1 MNTAI
6 PIHRTHTQ
14 LRFLLLLPL
23 LMAVC
28 DQGVADDWP
37 QFRGP
42 RRDGV
47 SRETNLPKAWP
58 EGGPK
63 RLWLS
68 TNLGSGYS
76 GPAIVG
82 EKIYIMGQRANAQWL
97 LCLDA
102 NDGKELWVTR
112 LGEPYA
118 NEFGDGPRGTPTV
131 QNSLVFALGANG
143 ELLCAEAATGRERWR
158 TNLPALGGT
167 VPGWGYTE
175 SPLVD
180 GPRVMVTPG
189 GEKGAVVAIDI
200 RTGRSVWQS
209 REFTDEAQY
218 TSLMVLEKGGV
229 RQYISGN
236 RERVAGLAADDGRL
250 LWQQKFRSG
259 VVVSQSPIVS
269 GDQVYMV
276 AAGGTGCK
284 AVKLTAPGA
293 VEVVYA
299 NKVMKNLPGGVVL
312 FDGHL
317 YGYSDSIGWVC
328 QNWETGDEVWLSKA
342 LDKGTLTVAGDKM
355 ICLTEDTGVVALAE
369 ASPKG
374 WKEISRFVLTPQSER
389 RALKAK
395 VWTPPV
401 IAHGRLY
408 LRDQENLCCFEIQA
422 GVPPSNSTG
431 TRN

>member
-6 PIHRTHTQ
+6 RTTPNQ
-14 LRFLLLLPL
+14 RRFLLLSSL
-23 LMAVC
+23 LAVC
-28 DQGVADDWP
+28 IPCFADDWP

-47 SRETNLPKAWP
+47 SRETNLLKAWP

-82 EKIYIMGQRANAQWL
+82 EKIYIMGQRGDAQWL

-102 NDGKELWVTR
+102 NDGKELWATR
-112 LGEPYA
+112 LGDPYT

-131 QNSLVFALGANG
+131 RDGLVFALGANG
-143 ELLCAEAATGRERWR
+143 ELLCAEAANGKERWR
-158 TNLPALGGT
+158 TNLTALGGT
-167 VPGWGYTE
+167 VPGWGYSE

-180 GPRVMVTPG
+180 GPRVIITPG
-189 GEKGAVVAIDI
+189 GEKGAVVAIDLK
-200 RTGRSVWQS
+200 TGQTIWQS
-209 REFTDEAQY
+209 KGFSDEAQY
-218 TSLMVLEKGGV
+218 TSLMILEKGGV
-229 RQYISGN
+229 REYISGN

-250 LWQQKFRSG
+250 LWQQKFRCG

-284 AVKLTAPGA
+284 AVKLTAPDA
-293 VEVVYA
+293 AEVVYA

-328 QNWETGDEVWLSKA
+328 QNWLTGDEVWSSKA
-342 LDKGTLTVAGDKM
+342 LEKGTVTIADGM
-355 ICLTEDTGVVALAE
+355 MYCLTEDSGTVVIAD

-374 WKEISRFVLTPQSER
+374 WKEISRFVLAPQSER

-401 IAHGRLY
+401 IANGRLY
-408 LRDQENLCCFEIQA
+408 LRDQEDLWCFGISLQA
-422 GVPPSNSTG
+422 APSRSANP
-431 TRN
+431 RQP

>member
-1 MNTAI
+1 MSS
-6 PIHRTHTQ
+6 
-14 LRFLLLLPL
+14 LL
-23 LMAVC
+23 AVC
-28 DQGVADDWP
+28 NPCLADDWP

-42 RRDGV
+42 QRDGV
-47 SRETNLPKAWP
+47 SHETNLLKSWP

-68 TNLGSGYS
+68 TNLGAGYS
-76 GPAIVG
+76 GPAVVG
-82 EKIYIMGQRANAQWL
+82 EKIYIMGQRADAQWL

-102 NDGKELWVTR
+102 KDGKELWGTR
-112 LGEPYA
+112 LGEPYN

-131 QNSLVFALGANG
+131 RDGLVFALGANG
-143 ELLCAEAATGRERWR
+143 ELLCAESATGKERWR
-158 TNLPALGGT
+158 TNLTALGGT
-167 VPGWGYTE
+167 VPGWGYSE

-180 GPRVMVTPG
+180 GSRVVVTPG
-189 GEKGAVVAIDI
+189 GEKGAVVAVDI
-200 RTGRSVWQS
+200 KTGQSVWQS
-209 REFTDEAQY
+209 KGFIDEAQY
-218 TSLMVLEKGGV
+218 TSLMLLEKSGV

-284 AVKLTAPGA
+284 AVKLTAPDA
-293 VEVVYA
+293 AEVVYA

-312 FDGHL
+312 FDGHIF
-317 YGYSDSIGWVC
+317 GYSDSIGWVC
-328 QNWETGDEVWLSKA
+328 QDWLTGDEVWSSKA
-342 LDKGTLTVAGDKM
+342 LEKGTVTIADGM
-355 ICLTEDTGVVALAE
+355 MYCLTEDSGIVALAE
-369 ASPKG
+369 ASSKG
-374 WKEISRFVLTPQSER
+374 WKEISRFVLAPQSER

-401 IAHGRLY
+401 IAHGSLY
-408 LRDQENLCCFEIQA
+408 LRDQGNLWCFGISLQA
-422 GVPPSNSTG
+422 APSRSANP
-431 TRN
+431 RQP

>member
-1 MNTAI
+1 MSS
-6 PIHRTHTQ
+6 
-14 LRFLLLLPL
+14 FLVVWNP
-23 LMAVC
+23 C
-28 DQGVADDWP
+28 FADDWP
-37 QFRGP
+37 QFRGLK
-42 RRDGV
+42 RDGV
-47 SRETNLPKAWP
+47 SRETNLLKSWP

-97 LCLDA
+97 LCFGA
-102 NDGKELWVTR
+102 QGGKELWATR
-112 LGEPYA
+112 LGDSYA
-118 NEFGDGPRGTPTV
+118 NEFGGGPRGTPSV
-131 QNSLVFALGANG
+131 RDGLVFALGANG

-158 TNLPALGGT
+158 TNLTNLGGT
-167 VPGWGYTE
+167 VPGWGYSE

-189 GEKGAVVAIDI
+189 GDKGAVVAIDI
-200 RTGRSVWQS
+200 KTGQSAWQS
-209 REFTDEAQY
+209 RGFIDEAQY
-218 TSLMVLEKGGV
+218 TSLMILEKGGV

-269 GDQVYMV
+269 GDQIYMV

-284 AVKLTAPGA
+284 AVKLTTPDAA
-293 VEVVYA
+293 EAVYA

-328 QNWETGDEVWLSKA
+328 QNWLTGDEVWSSKA
-342 LDKGTLTVAGDKM
+342 LDKGTVTVAGDKM

-374 WKEISRFVLTPQSER
+374 WKQISRFVPAPQSEC
-389 RALKAK
+389 RALKGK

-401 IAHGRLY
+401 IANGRLY
-408 LRDQENLCCFEIQA
+408 LRDQENLWCYQIALEA
-422 GVPPSNSTG
+422 VPSKTASP
-431 TRN
+431 RQP